1 MSGNS
6 QVSLL
11 NITRD
16 YMRILKT
23 AIGKCHN
30 KPVGDGAVQHCF
42 KSLHWSVFEHC
53 MASFEVECSIAVLGQ
68 ITRHRHLSF
77 TVQSTRVTEPDGVV
91 VSPAVKL
98 LNKDD
103 RTCFYDLLLGEVE
116 LYKAAVESGVEP
128 QDAAYL
134 LPRGAK
140 TRMVVSGNF
149 RAWLE
154 YLYKRTCRRAMPEHR
169 EIAKAIQTILAK
181 EAPEIFDR
189 EFPNCAKCTES
200 GCEFK

>member
-30 KPVGDGAVQHCF
+30 KPVGDGAVQHCLN
-42 KSLHWSVFEHC
+42 SGHWSVLEHC

-77 TVQSTRVTEPDGVV
+77 TVQSTRVTEPGGFKCPPSVENLSEEDAFTFREILDGEME
-91 VSPAVKL
+91 
-98 LNKDD
+98 
-103 RTCFYDLLLGEVE
+103 FYN
-116 LYKAAVESGVEP
+116 AAIESGIEP

-169 EIAKAIQTILAK
+169 KIAKAIQTILAK

>member
-1 MSGNS
+1 MSNNS
-6 QVSLL
+6 EVSLL

-30 KPVGDGAVQHCF
+30 KAVGDGAVQHCI
-42 KSLHWSVFEHC
+42 KSRHHSVLEHC

-77 TVQSTRVTEPDGVV
+77 TVQGTRVTEVNDSVIPPSILESDFGGEFASHMIVSMSNYNSALFDGM
-91 VSPAVKL
+91 
-98 LNKDD
+98 
-103 RTCFYDLLLGEVE
+103 
-116 LYKAAVESGVEP
+116 EP

-169 EIAKAIQTILAK
+169 KIAKSIQSILAK

-200 GCEFK
+200 SCEFK